1 MVSWIFSPLTRRQ
14 GRLFVE
20 GTMKKRLC
28 FFAAALAAALLLSGC
43 KVSGNPLPEG
53 MDESAVL
60 ERGREV
66 VALLNSG
73 DCQAVY
79 DSLRADAQE
88 TSSPEAIQAYME
100 QRLEKAGAYRSEE
113 EAMATGQTLKDTGEA
128 YATAVL
134 YCKHEKKSLM
144 YRVAYSADMELMG
157 IQITV
162 R

>member
-1 MVSWIFSPLTRRQ
+1 
-14 GRLFVE
+14 
-20 GTMKKRLC
+20 MKNQLRFL
-28 FFAAALAAALLLSGC
+28 AAALTALAALLLLSGC

-60 ERGREV
+60 EQGRQVVAALNRGDYREV
-66 VALLNSG
+66 
-73 DCQAVY
+73 C
-79 DSLRADAQE
+79 DSLRDDARE

-100 QRLEKAGAYRSEE
+100 ERLEKAGAYKREE
-113 EAMATGQTLKDTGEA
+113 DAMATGQTLKDTGEA
-128 YATAVL
+128 YGTAVF
-134 YCKHEKKSLM
+134 YCKHEKKDLM